1 MRIAFTYN
9 LKTGQSEE
17 QAEYDTPE
25 TVSMLEGAFRQLGHE
40 VILVEASGGVREL
53 VDRLEAAR
61 PDLVF
66 NTAEG
71 GHGRGR
77 EAYYP
82 ALFQRLGIPFTG
94 SDAYVC
100 TVTLDKHLTKLLVS
114 HHGVRVPG
122 WSFVRSLDDLGRTA
136 GLRYPLMVKPNFEGS
151 SMGITADSVVEDEA
165 TLGRRAR
172 ALLAQ
177 FPDGIL
183 VEEYI
188 AGRDI
193 VVPYLEAA
201 SPATRGIL
209 EPAEYVYVTGGDRR
223 YAIFEL
229 DMKMRGFQD
238 VHVRSPAHLEPGQRA
253 EAIRAS
259 RLAVEVLGVR
269 DLGRMDYR
277 LGEDGELYFL
287 EMNALPSLEPGASI
301 YLSGQL
307 AGLDGAAGVM
317 RKVIESAV
325 RRVPSLAASR
335 VVAD

>member
-1 MRIAFTYN
+1 MRVAFTYN
-9 LKTGQSEE
+9 LKTGLSED

-25 TVSMLEGAFRQLGHE
+25 TVAMLETAFRQLGHQ
-40 VILVEASGGVREL
+40 VALVEASCSVRDL
-53 VDRLEAAR
+53 IDRMDAAQ
-61 PDLVF
+61 PDVVF

-71 GHGRGR
+71 GQGRGR

-100 TVTLDKHLTKLLVS
+100 TVTLDKHLTKLLVA

-122 WSFVRSLDDLGRTA
+122 WLFVRSLDDLRRVE
-136 GLRYPLMVKPNFEGS
+136 LRYPLMVKPNFEGS
-151 SMGITADSVVEDEA
+151 SMGITAESVVEDA
-165 TLGRRAR
+165 AALRRRAG
-172 ALLAQ
+172 AMLAQ

-183 VEEYI
+183 VEEYVT
-188 AGRDI
+188 GRDI
-193 VVPYLEAA
+193 VVPFLEAA
-201 SPATRGIL
+201 SPETHGIL
-209 EPAEYVYVTGGDRR
+209 EPAEYMYVTGGARR
-223 YAIFEL
+223 FNIFEL
-229 DMKMRGFQD
+229 DMKMRGFSD

-253 EAIRAS
+253 EAVRAS
-259 RLAVEVLGVR
+259 RIAVEVLGVR

-317 RKVIESAV
+317 AKVLESAA
-325 RRVPSLAASR
+325 RRYPSLAAALA
-335 VVAD
+335 VAD

>member
-1 MRIAFTYN
+1 MRIAFTFN
-9 LKTGQSEE
+9 LKTGLSEE

-40 VILVEASGGVREL
+40 VILVEASCSVREL
-53 VDRLEAAR
+53 LDRLDAAR

-71 GHGRGR
+71 GEGRGR

-100 TVTLDKHLTKLLVS
+100 TVTLDKHLTKLLVA

-122 WSFVRSLDDLGRTA
+122 WLFVRGLDDLGRVE
-136 GLRYPLMVKPNFEGS
+136 LRYPLMVKPNFEGS
-151 SMGITADSVVEDEA
+151 SMGITAESVVEDA
-165 TLGRRAR
+165 AALRRRAG
-172 ALLAQ
+172 AMLAQ
-177 FPDGIL
+177 FPDGVL

-188 AGRDI
+188 AGRDV
-193 VVPYLEAA
+193 VVPFLEAA
-201 SPATRGIL
+201 SPETRGIL
-209 EPAEYVYVTGGDRR
+209 EPAEYVYVSGGERR

-229 DMKMRGFQD
+229 DMKMRGFSD
-238 VHVRSPAHLEPGQRA
+238 VHVRSPAQLEAHQRA

-259 RLAVEVLGVR
+259 RLAVDVLGVR

-301 YLSGQL
+301 YLSGEL

-317 RKVIESAV
+317 AKVIESAM
-325 RRVPSLAASR
+325 RRYPSLAAAR
-335 VVAD
+335 AVAD